1 MNFPIIHTNFWD
13 ALIAVPVIIILTQL
27 IKVFFKIPRK
37 FVPLTAQVFGLI
49 ISVFIISVYVTF
61 KYSIFERFKKL
72 NMEID
77 EIEQLEKE

>member
-1 MNFPIIHTNFWD
+1 MIANIPILSKHSFLPIS
-13 ALIAVPVIIILTQL
+13 
-27 IKVFFKIPRK
+27 
-37 FVPLTAQVFGLI
+37 LI
-49 ISVFIISVYVTF
+49 ISVFIISIYVTF